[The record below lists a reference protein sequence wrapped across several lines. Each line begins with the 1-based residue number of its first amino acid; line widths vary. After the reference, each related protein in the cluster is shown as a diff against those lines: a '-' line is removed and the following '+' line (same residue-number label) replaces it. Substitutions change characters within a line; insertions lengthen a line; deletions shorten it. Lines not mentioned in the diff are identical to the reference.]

1 MPKPRGQ
8 QKKTVKAK
16 IHIFCE
22 GAKTEPNY
30 IRAYIEIKH
39 PTVRSLKSENQPVR
53 IVNTSKNTPK
63 QLVDEASKF
72 VQSLENAS
80 DQVWVVYDRESP
92 RKHTDSVH
100 ADARNMALANGVHI
114 AFSNVCFELW
124 LLLHFK
130 YAVIGCDMCD
140 DVIRHKYFK
149 DAMKEIDVDSYA
161 KGQANVASL
170 IISQKGTDTA
180 KANAIATNAAT
191 IASSPEEDED
201 KPYKLRPYTDVYK
214 LLDEIDKIAAA

>member
-39 PTVRSLKSENQPVR
+39 PTVRSLKNENQPVR

-63 QLVDEASKF
+63 ELVDEASEF
-72 VQSLENAS
+72 VANLENSS
-80 DQVWVVYDRESP
+80 DQVWVIYDRESP
-92 RKHTDSVH
+92 HKYADSVH
-100 ADARNMALANGVHI
+100 ADARKKALTNGVQI

-130 YAVIGCDMCD
+130 CAEISCDMCN
-140 DVIRHKYFK
+140 DVINHPHFK
-149 DAMKEIDVDSYA
+149 QAMAQIKVSSYA
-161 KGQANVASL
+161 KGQADVASL
-170 IISQKGTDTA
+170 IIKAKGTAVAIANA
-180 KANAIATNAAT
+180 KAINAAT
-191 IASSPEEDED
+191 IAAAPESDED
-201 KPYKLRPYTDVYK
+201 KFYKLRPYTDVYK
-214 LLDEIDKIAAA
+214 LLDAIDKIAAV

>member
-72 VQSLENAS
+72 TKTLENPS
-80 DQVWVVYDRESP
+80 DQVWVIYDRESP
-92 RKHTDSVH
+92 RRHTDSVH
-100 ADARNMALANGVHI
+100 ADARKKALANDVQI

-130 YAVIGCDMCD
+130 RAAIDCDSCD
-140 DVIRHKYFK
+140 DVINHPHFK
-149 DAMKEIDVDSYA
+149 AAMTGIGVHSYA

-170 IISQKGTDTA
+170 IITAKGTDIA
-180 KANAIATNAAT
+180 KTNAIAINAAT
-191 IASSPEEDED
+191 IKSSPGEDED
-201 KPYKLRPYTDVYK
+201 KPYKLKPYTDVYK
-214 LLDEIDKIAAA
+214 LLDAIDIIAAV

>member
-1 MPKPRGQ
+1 MPKPRSQ

-22 GAKTEPNY
+22 GKKTEPNY
-30 IRAYIEIKH
+30 INAYIDIKY
-39 PTVRSLKSENQPVR
+39 PTVRHMHGRDRAVITVP
-53 IVNTSKNTPK
+53 TSKNTPQ
-63 QLVDEASKF
+63 QLVDVASSY
-72 VQSLENAS
+72 VGSLENPS

-92 RKHTDSVH
+92 RKYIDSVH
-100 ADARNMALANGVHI
+100 ANARNMALANGINI

-130 YAVIGCDMCD
+130 RAAIGCDMCD
-140 DVIRHKYFK
+140 DVIGHKHFK
-149 DAMKEIDVDSYA
+149 DAMEEIDVDSYA

-170 IISQKGTDTA
+170 IITAKGTDIA
-180 KANAIATNAAT
+180 KANAIAINAAT

-214 LLDEIDKIAAA
+214 LLDAIDKIAAG

>member
-30 IRAYIEIKH
+30 INAYIDIKH

-63 QLVDEASKF
+63 ELVDEAAKF
-72 VQSLENAS
+72 TKTLDNPF
-80 DQVWVVYDRESP
+80 DNVWVVYDRESA
-92 RKHTDSVH
+92 RKYDDSVH
-100 ADARNMALANGVHI
+100 ADARKKALANGVQI

-130 YAVIGCDMCD
+130 RAAIGCDMCD
-140 DVIRHKYFK
+140 DVIKHQHFK
-149 DAMKEIDVDSYA
+149 DALKEISVNSYA
-161 KGQANVASL
+161 KGQADVARL
-170 IISQKGTDTA
+170 IILQKGTDTA
-180 KANAIATNAAT
+180 KANAIAINTAT

-201 KPYKLRPYTDVYK
+201 KPYKLRPYTDVYV
-214 LLDEIDKIAAA
+214 LLNAIDEIAVS